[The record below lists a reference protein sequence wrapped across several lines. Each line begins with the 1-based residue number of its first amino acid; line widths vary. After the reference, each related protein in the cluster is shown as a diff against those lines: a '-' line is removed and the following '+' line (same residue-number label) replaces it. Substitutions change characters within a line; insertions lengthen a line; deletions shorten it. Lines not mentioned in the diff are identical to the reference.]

1 MIFNYIKY
9 KIVKKKKNELKVLN
23 DKQTNLIN
31 LKSYIYIFFLFLFIY
46 SIYKF
51 IYDIL

>member
-31 LKSYIYIFFLFLFIY
+31 LKSYIYIYVFFFYNIC
-46 SIYKF
+46 IH
-51 IYDIL
+51 ILNL